1 MPNDKLASAR
11 RGSFGSVDAFKE
23 QLTNSVVNNFVSGW
37 IWLVQ
42 SSDGKPALENIG
54 NAANPLTEPS
64 IPLLTCGVWKHAYSI
79 DYHNAHPK
87 YLEALW
93 NLVNYDFETDS
104 MS

>member
-1 MPNDKLASAR
+1 MPNDKLASAL

-23 QLTNSVVNNFVSGW
+23 QLTNSVVKNFVSGW
-37 IWLVQ
+37 IWLVH

-54 NAANPLTEPS
+54 NAANPLTESS
-64 IPLLTCGVWKHAYSI
+64 IPLLTCGVWKHAYYI